1 MLLGGSSCP
10 LPGQPRHGITVGI
23 TMGMASTGTTIVAV
37 TDVTLLLWAIPAT
50 APLPWHPC

>member
-23 TMGMASTGTTIVAV
+23 TMVMASTGTTIVAV
-37 TDVTLLLWAIPAT
+37 TDVTLLIWAIPAT